1 MKRFVLICAFILLTI
16 SLNAQEYIKSNRID
30 NGTRIIEAYPSMFE
44 HQTEQYL
51 LCWNYI
57 SKSGSEV
64 YYLSIL
70 CNDQVAPWYV
80 KPGDKAY
87 LRLLNERDYHE
98 ITALLDAE
106 PEEYI
111 STDGTKKYRTL
122 ASYMIP
128 SSMFNSLYKG
138 FDRFLLKVKLQSNN
152 ADVSIAVEMPFSA
165 IEHMLMSYLDI
176 MIASGK

>member
-1 MKRFVLICAFILLTI
+1 MKRFALLCAFIFLAI
-16 SLNAQEYIKSNRID
+16 CLNAQEYIKSNRVD
-30 NGTRIIEAYPSMFE
+30 NGTHIIEAYPSMFE
-44 HQTEQYL
+44 YQTEQYL

-57 SKSGSEV
+57 SNNRHEM

-80 KPGDKAY
+80 QPGDKAY
-87 LRLLNERDYHE
+87 LRFLNETSYHE

-111 STDGTKKYRTL
+111 SNNGKKKYRTL

-128 SSMFNSLYKG
+128 SSMFDSLYKG
-138 FDRFLLKVKLQSNN
+138 FDRFLLKVKLQSND

-165 IEHMLMSYLDI
+165 IEHMLMSYLNI
-176 MIASGK
+176 MVASGK